1 MKITDVKIYPEDMP
15 LKVPFITSKRRLD
28 VIRDYVVEIHTDS
41 GIVGY
46 GACAPTPV
54 ITGDTVGS
62 IIYAVEEYMKPLLLG
77 REVTESL
84 LPSIRDC
91 MVNNTSPKAAVDI
104 ALYDLL
110 SKKDGKT
117 IYEYMGGKGDF
128 CLKNDITISL
138 GSPEV
143 MVKDTLNALNDG
155 FDVLKVKLGTIP
167 KEDKER
173 IAAVASV
180 VGKEIPIRL
189 DANQAWDAKDAVEL
203 CEFALKTGMNVELVE
218 QPVHHR
224 DIDGLEYVT
233 KNTSVDILADES
245 AVSYYDVCEIL
256 KRGAADMINIKLMK
270 CGGLYEAERIH
281 SISSEY
287 GVECMLGCMMEGP
300 WSIAAAAQFSAAQGK
315 TKIDLDAPILVKE
328 LVNNTPVD
336 FIGSKVCLKNS
347 SLVNLG

>member
-28 VIRDYVVEIHTDS
+28 VIRDYVVEIETDS
-41 GIVGY
+41 GITGF

-62 IIYAVEEYMKPLLLG
+62 IIYAVEEYMKPLLIG
-77 REVTESL
+77 REVNPEL
-84 LPSIRDC
+84 LPFVRDC
-91 MVNNTSPKAAVDI
+91 MEHNTSPKAAVDI

-110 SKKDGKT
+110 SKEAGQT

-128 CLKNDITISL
+128 CLKTDITISL
-138 GSPEV
+138 GAPEI
-143 MVKDTLNALNDG
+143 MVRDTLNAIKDG
-155 FDVLKVKLGTIP
+155 FDVLKIKLGTIP

-173 IAAVASV
+173 ISAIAEV

-189 DANQAWDAKDAVEL
+189 DANQAWEPKDAVDI
-203 CEFALKTGMNVELVE
+203 CEFALKSGLNIELVE
-218 QPVHHR
+218 QPVHYR

-233 KNTSVDILADES
+233 KNTSADILADES
-245 AVSYYDVCEIL
+245 AFSYYDVCQIL

-270 CGGLYEAERIH
+270 CGGLHEAERIH
-281 SISSEY
+281 KISSEY
-287 GVECMLGCMMEGP
+287 GAECMLGCMMEGP
-300 WSIAAAAQFSAAQGK
+300 WSVAAAAQFAAAKGI
-315 TKIDLDAPILVKE
+315 TKVDLDAPILVKD

-336 FIGSKVCLKNS
+336 FIDSKIKLKA
-347 SLVNLG
+347 